1 MSLSRARERE
11 RRVKDWSCHEHIPFP
26 HHTQSTSCQSNPKE
40 LLVAHYYESKVYNP
54 TKLVKLFKSLEKTL
68 DTMLTM
74 SYSVHLRYIRTCKF
88 RFFFILM
95 IYLLVNSGKGSLE
108 KNWKIYV
115 IFLSDVLDQNMQAI
129 YFVTLPFFHSFNRE
143 TTDGGVWREHLLQ
156 AFELQLRC
164 WNLHPKYFGK

>member
-11 RRVKDWSCHEHIPFP
+11 RRLKDWSCHEHIPFP

-40 LLVAHYYESKVYNP
+40 LLVAHYYESKVHNP

-74 SYSVHLRYIRTCKF
+74 SYNVHLRYIRTCKF
-88 RFFFILM
+88 RYFFIQM

-108 KNWKIYV
+108 KTERFMLYFCQMYLIKICKQY
-115 IFLSDVLDQNMQAI
+115 ILSPCHFSISLIELRQMEESDVNI
-129 YFVTLPFFHSFNRE
+129 CFK
-143 TTDGGVWREHLLQ
+143 HLS
-156 AFELQLRC
+156 
-164 WNLHPKYFGK
+164 YS